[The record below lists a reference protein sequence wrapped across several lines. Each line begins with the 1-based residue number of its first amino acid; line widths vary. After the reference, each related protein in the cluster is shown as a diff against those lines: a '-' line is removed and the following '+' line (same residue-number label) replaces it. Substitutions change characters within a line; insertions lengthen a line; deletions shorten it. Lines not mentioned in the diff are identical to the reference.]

1 MLQKSYWISCHLP
14 GNGTASVDA
23 PAPSGVEVSS
33 VWCCQDTHCLF
44 QIQCNQEKTAEKLP
58 RKSIQ
63 RYFAMYPR
71 INRQVSSITLPS
83 ILASFFTRFH
93 WTRFLS
99 MYWTS
104 SQHRESH
111 TDSVVTSHFEKALRS
126 DFTAGDNA
134 GEPLS
139 GQNTLA
145 AETFRLSS
153 PFFQIELV
161 TLLNQGINSS
171 ETINY
176 ANKQGHAKREG
187 SVGPICQIL

>member
-1 MLQKSYWISCHLP
+1 MAIAILFAKIINFREIS
-14 GNGTASVDA
+14 TKVTTD
-23 PAPSGVEVSS
+23 S
-33 VWCCQDTHCLF
+33 VWLLQHRLL
-44 QIQCNQEKTAEKLP
+44 IQFMKRKSVFKTRKRHTTKLP

-63 RYFAMYPR
+63 GYLAMYPR

-99 MYWTS
+99 MYWAS

-176 ANKQGHAKREG
+176 ANKQGHTKREG

>member
-1 MLQKSYWISCHLP
+1 MDSEVEVILNQLSLAWELHGFSWRSCPL
-14 GNGTASVDA
+14 SR
-23 PAPSGVEVSS
+23 VEVSVFS
-33 VWCCQDTHCLF
+33 SPSEIRKRT
-44 QIQCNQEKTAEKLP
+44 ESESRKLP

-104 SQHRESH
+104 SQYRESH

-145 AETFRLSS
+145 AETFRFSS

-171 ETINY
+171 ETNNN
-176 ANKQGHAKREG
+176 ANK
-187 SVGPICQIL
+187 